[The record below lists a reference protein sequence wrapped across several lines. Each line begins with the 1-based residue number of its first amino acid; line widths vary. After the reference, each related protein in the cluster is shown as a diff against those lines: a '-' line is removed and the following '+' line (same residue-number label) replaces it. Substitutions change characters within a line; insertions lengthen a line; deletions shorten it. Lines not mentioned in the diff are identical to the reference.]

1 MFIGNHKGVNME
13 PLHFAVDQELCIG
26 CESCVMDCP
35 LRVLTMKDGVPEV
48 VSDRESL
55 CIGCLH
61 CLTVCPTGAVSMA
74 GFTADDCLELK
85 DLLPHPDRMEVLIRG
100 RRSVRSYLDENI
112 EPAVMERLLQ
122 VAWQAPTG
130 VNARGVL
137 FTVVDDREVMNR
149 LRSVVMDRLDERIRA
164 GNLPEHL
171 DFFSGFVK
179 LWQEKKID
187 TLFRGAPHLI
197 ITSAP
202 TKSPC
207 PEQDCIIAL
216 SYFELFAHSLGLGTV
231 WDGLAKLAFAAL
243 LPAMIE
249 ELGVPGDH
257 KLGYVMAFGKPAVE
271 YHRTV
276 PLRPAAINRVSFP

>member
-1 MFIGNHKGVNME
+1 ME
-13 PLHFAVDQELCIG
+13 LVDFSVDQEQCIG
-26 CESCVMDCP
+26 CESCVADCP
-35 LRVLTMKDGVPEV
+35 LLILTMDEDTPAV
-48 VSDRESL
+48 VSNRASM
-55 CIGCLH
+55 CIRCLH
-61 CLTVCPTGAVSMA
+61 CLTVCPTGAVSIA
-74 GFTADDCLELK
+74 GFTAEDCLEME
-85 DLLPHPDRMEVLIRG
+85 DMLPEADQVEALIRG
-100 RRSVRSYLDENI
+100 RRTVRSYQDESI
-112 EPAVMERLLQ
+112 EPTVMERLLQ

-149 LRSVVMDRLDERIRA
+149 LRAAVMDGLAELVRT
-164 GNLPEHL
+164 GSLPEHL
-171 DFFSGFVK
+171 GFFAGFVK
-179 LWQEKKID
+179 LWQEKGID

-202 TKSPC
+202 KDCPC

-231 WDGLAKLAFAAL
+231 WDGLAKRAL
-243 LPAMIE
+243 VDLMPDLVA
-249 ELGVPGDH
+249 ELGVPADH
-257 KLGYVMAFGKPAVE
+257 HLGYVMAFGKPAVE